1 MRGKTKTVLV
11 TGGAGFMGSNFVR
24 YLLRKYPRYKVI
36 VLDALTYAGNTE
48 NLPKIDNQNS
58 DGRFSFWYGNIR
70 NGELIDS
77 LVSQSQIVFHFA
89 AETHVTRSIYD
100 NQLFFE
106 TDVLGTQVV
115 ANAVLKYSKS
125 VERFIHISSSE
136 VYGTAM
142 TEFMDEDHPLMP
154 TSPYAGAKAGADRL
168 VYSYWTTYDI
178 PAVIVRP
185 FNNYGP
191 YQHLEKVIPRF
202 ITSCILN
209 EPLTVHGDGK
219 SQRDWLYVEDFCRA
233 LEVLM
238 HCDFERVGRQV
249 INVGTG
255 RSTDIL
261 TIAELVLKK
270 MKRPRSLIKYIGDRP
285 GQVFRHTASIAKA
298 HRLLGWS
305 PMTELE
311 EGLDKTIDWYQKNQK
326 WWEKMLWMRAIPI
339 VTKKGSL
346 EYH

>member
-1 MRGKTKTVLV
+1 VRTKTKTVLV

-48 NLPKIDNQNS
+48 NLPKIDNENS
-58 DGRFSFWYGNIR
+58 NGRFSFWYGNIR

-106 TDVLGTQVV
+106 TDVLGTQMV

-142 TEFMDEDHPLMP
+142 TEVMDEDHPLMP
-154 TSPYAGAKAGADRL
+154 MSPYASAKAGADRL
-168 VYSYWTTYDI
+168 VYSYWATYDI

-209 EPLTVHGDGK
+209 EPLTIHGDGK
-219 SQRDWLYVEDFCRA
+219 SQRDWVYVEDFCRA
-233 LEVLM
+233 LEKLM
-238 HCDFERVGRQV
+238 HCGLERVRRQV

-285 GQVFRHTASIAKA
+285 GQVFRHTASIVKA
-298 HRLLGWS
+298 NELLGWS
-305 PMTELE
+305 PLTELE
-311 EGLDKTIDWYQKNQK
+311 EGLDKTIDWYHKNRK

>member
-1 MRGKTKTVLV
+1 MRARRKTVLV

-24 YLLRKYPRYKVI
+24 YLLRKYPRYKIV

-48 NLPKIDNQNS
+48 NLPKIDNQNRN
-58 DGRFSFWYGNIR
+58 GRFSFWYGNIR
-70 NGELIDS
+70 NGELVDS
-77 LVSQSQIVFHFA
+77 LVSQSQVVFHFA

-142 TEFMDEDHPLMP
+142 AEVMDEGHPLAPM
-154 TSPYAGAKAGADRL
+154 SPYAGAKAGADRL
-168 VYSYWTTYDI
+168 VYSYWATYDI
-178 PAVIVRP
+178 PALIVRP

-209 EPLTVHGDGK
+209 EPLTIHGDGK
-219 SQRDWLYVEDFCRA
+219 SQRDWLYVGDFCRA
-233 LEVLM
+233 LDVLM
-238 HCDFERVGRQV
+238 HCDVERVRREV
-249 INVGTG
+249 INIGTG

-270 MKRPRSLIKYIGDRP
+270 MKRPRSLIRYIGDRP

-298 HRLLGWS
+298 NGLLGWS
-305 PMTELE
+305 PTTELE
-311 EGLDKTIDWYQKNQK
+311 QGLDKTIDWYQKNRK

-339 VTKKGSL
+339 VSKKGTI

>member
-1 MRGKTKTVLV
+1 MSAKLKTVLV
-11 TGGAGFMGSNFVR
+11 TGGAGFMGSSFVR
-24 YLLRKYPRYKVI
+24 YMHRKYPRYRII

-48 NLPKIDNQNS
+48 NLPKIVNREENS
-58 DGRFSFWYGNIR
+58 RLSFWYGNIR
-70 NGELIDS
+70 NGELTDS
-77 LVSQSQIVFHFA
+77 LVSQSDVVVHFA

-100 NQLFFE
+100 NLLFFE

-136 VYGTAM
+136 VYGTAL
-142 TEFMDEDHPLMP
+142 TKVMDEDHPLMP
-154 TSPYAGAKAGADRL
+154 MSPYAGAKAGADRL
-168 VYSYWTTYDI
+168 VYSYWATYDI

-202 ITSCILN
+202 ITSCILDA
-209 EPLTVHGDGK
+209 PLTVHGDGK
-219 SQRDWLYVEDFCRA
+219 SQRDWLHVEDFCRA
-233 LEVLM
+233 LDIVM
-238 HCDFERVGRQV
+238 HCDLARVRNEV
-249 INVGTG
+249 VNIGTS

-261 TIAELVLKK
+261 SIAEMILKK
-270 MKRPRSLIKYIGDRP
+270 MKRPRSLIKFIGDRP

-298 HRLLGWS
+298 ERLLGWR
-305 PMTELE
+305 PTMGLE
-311 EGLDKTIDWYQKNQK
+311 DGLDKTIDWYRRNRK

-339 VTKKGSL
+339 ITKSGKM

>member
-1 MRGKTKTVLV
+1 VSLGHKTVLI

-48 NLPKIDNQNS
+48 NLPEIDNQNS
-58 DGRFSFWYGNIR
+58 NGRFSFWYGNIR
-70 NGELIDS
+70 NGELVDS
-77 LVSQSQIVFHFA
+77 LVSQSSIVFHFA

-106 TDVLGTQVV
+106 TDVLGTQVI

-125 VERFIHISSSE
+125 VERLIHISSSE
-136 VYGTAM
+136 VYGTA
-142 TEFMDEDHPLMP
+142 EAPFMNEDHPLMP
-154 TSPYAGAKAGADRL
+154 MSPYAGAKAGADRL
-168 VYSYWTTYDI
+168 VYSYGATYQI

-209 EPLTVHGDGK
+209 QPLTIHGDGK
-219 SQRDWLYVEDFCRA
+219 GQRDWLYVEDFCRA
-233 LEVLM
+233 LDIVM
-238 HCDFERVGRQV
+238 HCDLQRVRGEV
-249 INVGTG
+249 INIGTG
-255 RSTDIL
+255 RSVDIIS
-261 TIAELVLKK
+261 IAKMILKK
-270 MKRPRSLIKYIGDRP
+270 MKKPMSLIKYIGDRP

-298 HRLLGWS
+298 GKVLDWR
-305 PMTELE
+305 PTVELE
-311 EGLDKTIDWYQKNQK
+311 KGLDKTILWYHKNRK
-326 WWEKMLWMRAIPI
+326 WWQKMLWMRAIPI
-339 VTKKGSL
+339 VTKSGKL